1 MKYIRWFLLALLGVM
16 FRPFHA
22 VAQDTKLIYRINIKE
37 NIGSN
42 TWVYLQN
49 GLHKAIA
56 ENADCVILHINTYG
70 GGVKEADSMR
80 TAILNSPIPVYAFI
94 DNNAASAGALIS
106 IACDNIYMRRSAT
119 IGAATVVTADGAAAP
134 DKYQSYMRGMIRA
147 TAESHGKDTIIRGRD
162 TLYVWK
168 RDPKVAEAMVDERVV
183 IPGLVDSTQVLTL
196 TADQAVELGYCAGIA
211 ENIDEIVTRY
221 LGFDQ
226 YTIKTYNPTAFD
238 RIRGFLM
245 NAFVQ
250 AILIMLIIGGIYLE
264 LNSPGVGLPGAVA
277 VTAAILYFTPL
288 YLTGYAQNW
297 EILLFVL
304 GLILIVFE
312 LFVMPGFGIA
322 GVSGIIFMVL
332 GLFFAMIEN
341 IHFDF
346 KDIPLRHFYKALLT
360 AFAGI
365 GVGVV
370 LIVYLSSRIGK
381 RGILKNVALHADEE
395 GYLSVSS
402 EPASLV
408 GKTGVAASVLRPSG
422 RVEVNGEYYDAVS
435 INGFIEKGE
444 SVFVHKYENAQL
456 YVSKNS
462 EQ

>member
-1 MKYIRWFLLALLGVM
+1 
-16 FRPFHA
+16 
-22 VAQDTKLIYRINIKE
+22 
-37 NIGSN
+37 
-42 TWVYLQN
+42 
-49 GLHKAIA
+49 
-56 ENADCVILHINTYG
+56 
-70 GGVKEADSMR
+70 
-80 TAILNSPIPVYAFI
+80 
-94 DNNAASAGALIS
+94 
-106 IACDNIYMRRSAT
+106 
-119 IGAATVVTADGAAAP
+119 
-134 DKYQSYMRGMIRA
+134 
-147 TAESHGKDTIIRGRD
+147 
-162 TLYVWK
+162 
-168 RDPKVAEAMVDERVV
+168 
-183 IPGLVDSTQVLTL
+183 
-196 TADQAVELGYCAGIA
+196 
-211 ENIDEIVTRY
+211 
-221 LGFDQ
+221 
-226 YTIKTYNPTAFD
+226 
-238 RIRGFLM
+238 M

-250 AILIMLIIGGIYLE
+250 AILIMLIIGGIYVE

-312 LFVMPGFGIA
+312 LFVIPGFGIA
-322 GVSGIIFMVL
+322 GVSGIIFVVL

-360 AFAGI
+360 VFAGI

-381 RGILKNVALHADEE
+381 RGILKNVALHTDEE

-408 GKTGVAASVLRPSG
+408 GKRGVAASVLRPSG